1 MMKSAKQNYNSP
13 TRETMEPLTTKTFWN
28 NKILPLI
35 KGVIAFLVV
44 TLSLFHVFFDA
55 KVPGVSEVMQ
65 EHKEVVQNRNNTLKE
80 NLSLLKNNQISNE
93 NYIKIVEI
101 TLANSQER
109 LDFLKNEKKV
119 RARAFS
125 FRGRS
130 SFHFWIFV
138 FGLVT
143 ALFFFSCKS
152 LHDDF
157 SRGSTFK
164 FHFVSLTG
172 ILVSG
177 FWCIHLIFLT
187 QKDFQQNKY
196 VLALVIATSLFAA
209 FTYFLIKYYTY
220 KDDIIYK
227 QLSFLERIR
236 ASHYPKIAKKAK
248 YAEKVGLVAKSDLDN
263 DIDEF
268 QEDLRDVVNNI

>member
-1 MMKSAKQNYNSP
+1 MEQS
-13 TRETMEPLTTKTFWN
+13 TRETTTNIRFN
-28 NKILPLI
+28 NFLGFI
-35 KGVIAFLVV
+35 KSVVAFLAV
-44 TLSLFHVFFDA
+44 TLSLFHVFFNA
-55 KVPGVSEVMQ
+55 TSSELITEQKNYKNIV
-65 EHKEVVQNRNNTLKE
+65 KERDSINAYTIDLFKKNLITKDEYLAFADTHFELYKDKLKRK
-80 NLSLLKNNQISNE
+80 SKLKKELAIS
-93 NYIKIVEI
+93 
-101 TLANSQER
+101 
-109 LDFLKNEKKV
+109 
-119 RARAFS
+119 FS

-177 FWCIHLIFLT
+177 FWFIHLIFLT
-187 QKDFQQNKY
+187 QKDFTQNKY
-196 VLALVIATSLFAA
+196 VLILIIAASLFAA

-220 KDDIIYK
+220 KDQIIYR
-227 QLSFLERIR
+227 QLSFIERVKRIYYR
-236 ASHYPKIAKKAK
+236 DMVFKAM
-248 YAEKVGLVAKSDLDN
+248 YAEESGKPHESGKLVDNCIDDFHQDLKKVMDN
-263 DIDEF
+263 I
-268 QEDLRDVVNNI
+268 

>member
-1 MMKSAKQNYNSP
+1 MEDLKNRKIDIEQYYVLATDLVKTSKQNVA
-13 TRETMEPLTTKTFWN
+13 
-28 NKILPLI
+28 KINAEKRQI
-35 KGVIAFLVV
+35 
-44 TLSLFHVFFDA
+44 
-55 KVPGVSEVMQ
+55 
-65 EHKEVVQNRNNTLKE
+65 NR
-80 NLSLLKNNQISNE
+80 
-93 NYIKIVEI
+93 
-101 TLANSQER
+101 
-109 LDFLKNEKKV
+109 DH
-119 RARAFS
+119 S

-177 FWCIHLIFLT
+177 FWFIHLIFLT
-187 QKDFQQNKY
+187 QKDFTQNKY
-196 VLALVIATSLFAA
+196 VLILVIAASLFAA
-209 FTYFLIKYYTY
+209 FTYFLVKYYTY

-227 QLSFLERIR
+227 KLSFLERIR
-236 ASHYPKIAKKAK
+236 SIHYPRVAKKAK
-248 YAEKVGLVAKSDLDN
+248 HAEKAGLVVKSDLDN

-268 QEDLRDVVNNI
+268 QNDLRDVVNNI